1 VQITKRRVFSAIMLL
16 GCVVSLY
23 QIFSRPQPVA
33 VPQDPEAAKANA
45 ASFDQKLVRLETP
58 RNVSDAPAEV
68 HFSSDE
74 VSAVIAHSTSSP
86 APATPGQASTNVP
99 SAAAPDS
106 TKPVSSAP
114 SSPDTA
120 ISQGQVQVK
129 GYEVK
134 LEGDVARGQFATQ
147 LAGKDVFVTLAGR
160 LGSQDG
166 YVTFEPTEFKIGEL
180 SIPVSLVN
188 SALQKKLI
196 EQREQLKLPQ
206 GIASLR
212 VENSELVITQK

>member
-1 VQITKRRVFSAIMLL
+1 MVFSPECFEGTTMQITGRRIFSAVVLL
-16 GCVVSLY
+16 GCAVTLY
-23 QIFSRPQPVA
+23 QLFSRPQPVA
-33 VPQDPEAAKANA
+33 APQDQALAKANA
-45 ASFDQKLVRLETP
+45 ASFDQKLQRLEIP
-58 RNVSDAPAEV
+58 RIAGDASAEA

-74 VSAVIAHSTSSP
+74 VSAAIAQSTSS
-86 APATPGQASTNVP
+86 ASAV
-99 SAAAPDS
+99 APDS
-106 TKPVSSAP
+106 TKPVSTAP
-114 SSPDTA
+114 SSPDAA
-120 ISQGQVQVK
+120 ISPGQVQVN

-147 LAGKDVFVTLAGR
+147 IAGKDVFVTLAGH

-188 SALQKKLI
+188 SALQKKLT

-212 VENSELVITQK
+212 VENSELVIAQR

>member
-1 VQITKRRVFSAIMLL
+1 MQITKRRIFSAVMLL
-16 GCVVSLY
+16 GCVVTLF
-23 QIFSRPQPVA
+23 QLFSKPQPVA
-33 VPQDPEAAKANA
+33 SPQTQDVAKANA
-45 ASFDQKLVRLETP
+45 SSFDQKLDRLETP
-58 RNVSDAPAEV
+58 RTPGDAPAEV

-74 VSAVIAHSTSSP
+74 VSAEIAESTSSAATASNP
-86 APATPGQASTNVP
+86 APATT
-99 SAAAPDS
+99 SAAVTPDPA
-106 TKPVSSAP
+106 KQVSKVP
-114 SSPDTA
+114 SSPDTVV
-120 ISQGQVQVK
+120 SPGQVQVK

-134 LEGDVARGQFATQ
+134 LEGDVARGQFVTQ
-147 LAGKDVFVTLAGR
+147 IAGKDVYVTLAGR

-166 YVTFEPTEFKIGEL
+166 YVTFDPTEFKVGDF

-188 SALQKKLI
+188 SALQKKLT

>member
-1 VQITKRRVFSAIMLL
+1 MKITGRRIFSAVMLL

-33 VPQDPEAAKANA
+33 VPQDREVAKANA
-45 ASFDQKLVRLETP
+45 ASFDQKLERLETP
-58 RNVSDAPAEV
+58 RTAADAPAEV

-74 VSAVIAHSTSSP
+74 VSAAIAQSTSSP
-86 APATPGQASTNVP
+86 EPSTPAPVSTSSVP
-99 SAAAPDS
+99 VVPPDS
-106 TKPVSSAP
+106 TKPAGTAQ
-114 SSPDTA
+114 SPDA
-120 ISQGQVQVK
+120 VISPGQVQVK
-129 GYEVK
+129 GYQVK
-134 LEGDVARGQFATQ
+134 LEGDVAHGQFATEI
-147 LAGKDVFVTLAGR
+147 AGKDLFVTLAGH

-188 SALQKKLI
+188 SALQKKLA
-196 EQREQLKLPQ
+196 EQRDQLKLPQ

-212 VENSELVITQK
+212 VEDGELVITQK